1 MRLFILSLLLLI
13 ALPLQADEEA
23 TERSGPEHLSAVE
36 TTQLD
41 DTTQLDAEII
51 DELELLELMELLEN
65 LNALISLE
73 KTP

>member
-13 ALPLQADEEA
+13 ALPLHADEEA
-23 TERSGPEHLSAVE
+23 STRPEPEQQSAVK

-41 DTTQLDAEII
+41 ATSQLDAEII